1 MENKPKTSS
10 TILQNLIRLSRPFE
24 LLMGVF
30 LYALGAG
37 IAHFL
42 GYAINWT
49 VFWIGQA
56 SITFLQLSSFYLKA
70 YYDTP
75 QPEETDSPVDN
86 KPDAPRK
93 EFTGQLSRQVVLQS
107 ALVMMTVGAV
117 LTVLLL
123 WSGSIQPPA
132 FLFLGLAFMLAFF
145 YAVPPLRLVYS
156 GYGELASAILM
167 ANLVPSLA
175 FLFQVGD
182 LHRLVAMITF
192 PLTALYLA
200 TLLARTL
207 QRYGADVRYTRR
219 TLMVRMGWQ
228 FGMNV
233 HNILILVAYLL
244 FGVAALLDLPWALT
258 WPPLLSLP
266 VGLYQMYLI
275 SQIARGGKPRWS
287 ILNLTAMATF
297 GLAAYLLNLALWTN

>member
-1 MENKPKTSS
+1 M
-10 TILQNLIRLSRPFE
+10 NLIRLSRPYE
-24 LLMGVF
+24 LLIGVF
-30 LYALGAG
+30 LYGLGGG
-37 IAHFL
+37 IANFL
-42 GYAINWT
+42 GYTIDWT
-49 VFWIGQA
+49 VYWIGQA
-56 SITFLQLSSFYLKA
+56 SVTFLQLSSFYLKA

-75 QPEETDSPVDN
+75 QPEETDSPVEN

-132 FLFLGLAFMLAFF
+132 FLFLGFAFLLAFF

-156 GYGELASAILM
+156 GYGELTTAILM
-167 ANLVPSLA
+167 ANLVPGLA

-182 LHRLVAMITF
+182 LHRLVAMLTF
-192 PLTALYLA
+192 PLTVLYLA

-207 QRYGADVRYTRR
+207 QKYGADVRYNRR

-233 HNILILVAYLL
+233 HNILILVAFLM
-244 FGVAALLDLPWALT
+244 FGAAALLDLPWSLT
-258 WPPLLSLP
+258 WPALLSLP
-266 VGLYQMYLI
+266 VGLYQMYLV
-275 SQIARGGKPRWS
+275 SQMMRGGKPRWNL
-287 ILNLTAMATF
+287 LNLTAMATF
-297 GLAAYLLNLALWTN
+297 GLAVYLLNLALWTN